1 MCDKT
6 VWSFIIFF
14 LICAQVIA
22 EPSAP
27 SKIEPTDSNLD
38 FARQQ
43 YDQGDYAQAKFFYEK
58 ALTQAQAQGKPV
70 RLIYYNLGS
79 VCYKL
84 KQFEQSGVYFNKL
97 VNDEKLAA
105 LAYYNLALIEN
116 KQGNN
121 ESAIHFFNRSK
132 AVSTDLQFSTLVDQ
146 QLLKLK
152 THAAE
157 KALPGKDKT
166 TKQKDWHAYIYL
178 SPGHD
183 SNINFAPL
191 EVASNQSGDFL
202 QLIGLFDKVIAGS
215 ASDLKQPA
223 LLFTSSVFLSNYFS
237 SDFND
242 YNLYDIGLRYL
253 LPVNQW
259 RNSIELNL
267 KQSTYG
273 HTDYQQIY
281 AVTFKTRRR
290 FSGGDTLRLRYRY
303 EQIDSRDP
311 LYDYLEGDRQKL
323 RLGYQ
328 FKWPQDAV
336 YLWYEL
342 ELNDRQ
348 NTVTRNYSPTR
359 NTARLRYE
367 KKFNPS
373 NSAYVEVEYRHSEY
387 EPTATQDRLDKRNGY
402 LFAYVYDIAADWQ
415 VLARL
420 SYRNNRSTDSLFSY
434 DRHVALLTLRK
445 TF

>member
-1 MCDKT
+1 MCNKT
-6 VWSFIIFF
+6 VWSFFIIF
-14 LICAQVIA
+14 LICAQAVA
-22 EPSAP
+22 EPSV
-27 SKIEPTDSNLD
+27 SSNVERTDSNSDL
-38 FARQQ
+38 ARQQ
-43 YDQGDYAQAKFFYEK
+43 YDKGNYEQAKFFYEK
-58 ALTQAQAQGKPV
+58 ALTQAQVQGQTT

-84 KQFEQSGVYFNKL
+84 KQFEQSGVYFKKL

-121 ESAIHFFNRSK
+121 ESAIHYFNRSK
-132 AVSTDLQFSTLVDQ
+132 AVSKNLQLSTLVDQ

-152 THAAE
+152 TPTAE

-166 TKQKDWHAYIYL
+166 IKKKDWNAYLYL

-191 EVASNQSGDFL
+191 EVASNQSGNFL
-202 QLIGLFDKVIAGS
+202 QVIGLFDKVIAGS
-215 ASDLKQPA
+215 SSDQKKPA
-223 LLFTSSVFLSNYFS
+223 LLFTSSVFVSNYFS

-273 HTDYQQIY
+273 HTDYQQRY
-281 AVTFKTRRR
+281 VATFKTRRR
-290 FSGGDTLRLRYRY
+290 FSAGDTLRLRYRY
-303 EQIDSRDP
+303 EQIDSQDP
-311 LYDYLEGDRQKL
+311 QFDYLEGYRQKF

-328 FKWPQDAV
+328 FKWPQDSV

-367 KKFNPS
+367 KKFNAS
-373 NSAYVEVEYRHSEY
+373 NSAYVEVEYRYSDY
-387 EPTATQDRLDKRNGY
+387 EPTATQDRLDKRSGY
-402 LFAYVYDIAADWQ
+402 LFAYVYDIATDWQ